1 MATAGLGSVNLDEC
15 VVISGIS
22 GRFPQSDNLHE
33 FADGLY
39 RKVDLVDDK
48 ETRWKHTMPE
58 VPRRTGKINNLDKF
72 DREFFGCDRSLCN
85 TMDSQLRMLLEHT
98 YEAIVDAGVNP
109 ETLRGSRTGV
119 FTGVCFSETE
129 ARMFFQTCPPK
140 GLALTGCAKSQ
151 LANRISYMYD
161 FRGPSFIVDT
171 ACSSSMYALDVAR
184 RSILS
189 GECDAAIVAGSNLC
203 MHPYISYQFALLGVL
218 AKDGVCRPF
227 DVDACGYTR
236 SEVVCAAF
244 LQKTKDA
251 NRIYAHILH
260 SKTNCDGFKSEG
272 ITYPSGVMQK
282 QLLDEFYQELSIDPA
297 SIGYVEA
304 HSTGTVVGDPEEC
317 DAIDKIFCTN
327 RTRPLLVG
335 SVKSNIGHSEASA
348 GLASI
353 AKCVIALE
361 NKLIPPN
368 IHLSTPRTDVPSL
381 STGRL
386 QVVRDPQ
393 PLDGPLIAIN
403 SFGFGGANA
412 HTVVRSNSKEKLNYG
427 IPEDDLPRLVVW
439 SGRTLEAVDVMLQYI
454 TERPLDGEFIA
465 LLHNIQS
472 KAIPEHRY
480 RGFGI
485 IRKRGTD
492 LASYE
497 ITRISRVK
505 LDSSPL
511 VVVFPGVNVRWREDL
526 LAFSQFPLVQA
537 TVDKCK
543 AVLET
548 FGYDLF
554 QRPTKT
560 LDLQQLIVGSTVLQ
574 IAYVD
579 LMTAIG
585 VQFSSYGGHSVGQ
598 FTCAY
603 LDKCLTLDQA
613 VSLAHSHGAIFAE
626 YNTEINYNAF
636 LELGAKR
643 PAPPLSFDAF
653 IHDQIHSRFGVVGG
667 PLNPTCAVVDQ
678 LKARGYVAEH
688 LPFISFLY
696 AKDYADEISEKLK
709 KALWNIVKQ
718 PMTPS
723 QRWLT
728 ARGSSTFAFTLPHDS
743 ITIVS
748 LLEKIPERCQLL
760 EAFAKQ
766 SMQPIL
772 RSLKRKSACIPI
784 EQEMDDFVTRFL
796 SILGH
801 IYLSKQDLAWLRLYP
816 EVKFPVGRSTPMIA
830 PLIRWD
836 HRDSWCVVRYDWSS
850 VRASNVMH
858 YKVSLSDQDFVYAA
872 GHCIDGRIL
881 FPATGYLG
889 LIWDLLTY
897 LGQREITDCPVQF
910 DEVKFLRAT
919 PVAKRQA
926 TELTV
931 MLQEATGRF
940 EIMDGDV
947 AVVTGFA
954 RQLPDKHQDFSTKEA
969 PSSATVLKTR
979 DFYKEL
985 RLRGYHYS
993 DLFKS
998 ILEARSDGSAA
1009 KIQWKGNWLTF
1020 MDCMLQVA
1028 IIAADTRTLMVP
1040 TAIESIT
1047 LYPKFHLSTMLRNEE
1062 EQDYFVATICTKTNV
1077 VTSGGIRI
1085 SGLRANV
1092 VGRRNPPGVSVLETY
1107 RFVPYVLTEKI
1118 STLEAVRIIVQL
1130 SIENAPS
1137 LSVHATEVFKE
1148 GRDSLLTL
1156 FAEAMADLPLIQ
1168 PTLSLL
1174 SPVETEIPNVT
1185 VKNEKLINQTNQQFL
1200 IIHNILD
1207 DPELLRHA
1215 LASLS
1220 LTGYLVIW
1228 DNIQPINV
1236 PAQLNQIASFVTD
1249 DDRTI
1254 LLLQPKSNIGK
1265 EAPAVIRV
1273 QSQDKAFDWLQEL
1286 KSAIKVRSVLLYAQ
1300 NDPTSGILGLVNCIN
1315 KEPKSNNIRCVFI
1328 DDPKAPTFALSD
1340 PFYKHQLS
1348 LDLAINVYRNGC
1360 WGSYRHALIDQSR
1373 ITESVGNH
1381 CYADCLT
1388 RGDLSSLSWFT
1399 GAMNICPL
1407 KGELIRVVYS
1417 ALNFRDVMLATGRLS
1432 ADAFQVDRL
1441 EQECLLG
1448 NEYSGVSVRG
1458 RRVMGVLPSGAMS
1471 TLVECDPMMT
1481 WTIPDHWSLEDAA
1494 TVPVVYGTVYTA
1506 LFICSHIRKG
1516 RSILIHAG
1524 SGGVGLAA
1532 IQVCLA
1538 YGLEVFTT
1546 VSTEEKRNFLLE
1558 RYPQLEPENIGNSR
1572 DTSFEGMVKHRT
1584 NGRGVDYVLN
1594 SLADE
1599 KLQASFRCLAKNGHF
1614 LEIGKYD
1621 MANDSQLAMRLFQR
1635 GLTFTAVMLDAMFK
1649 GTDSEK
1655 QRLHDLLTADINSG
1669 VIRPLN
1675 TTVYQAVEI
1684 EKAFRYLAGGKHIGK
1699 ILLQVRENET
1709 DERTVPIS
1717 YAPRLYCDPACSY
1730 VIAGGLGGFGLELA
1744 DWLVLRGC
1752 RKLVFSSSRGIT
1764 KPYQEYRIRV
1774 WNKYGV
1780 QTLVNTA
1787 DISTLEGCR
1796 ELLRLAAE
1804 MGPVAAIFNLAVQ
1817 LRDCLLENQTVE
1829 KFVECLAPK
1838 AVATQHLDELSRQ
1851 ICPKLKH
1858 FVVFSS
1864 VSCGRGNAG
1873 QCNYGMANSIMER
1886 IVEQRCA
1893 DGLPGKAI
1901 QWGAI
1906 GEVGIVAEMAADRL
1920 DMEIGGTLQQR
1931 IASCL
1936 QELDRL
1942 LDNKAP
1948 IVGSMVVAEKRIG
1961 GGARN
1966 LLEAVMNIM
1975 SIRDLK
1981 SVSMESTLADIGM
1994 DSLMAVEIKQVLERD
2009 FDLVLSP
2016 QELRTLTF
2024 MKLQKLAD
2032 ERKLQ
2037 NEAAEKGGETRVFIG
2052 IEMLLRNLG
2061 DEEFSSETVFQLPS
2075 QCTEGRPVLIIPGL
2089 EGVAGNVWRTVASG
2103 LNAPVF
2109 ILQTLNT
2116 AELNGIAAIVDQVM
2130 GELEEKI
2137 FNGFNDYLIIA
2148 YSFGSFIAFEIAKR
2162 LQQKRLPGRLIL
2174 IDGAP
2179 KFLTRMSVLVLGENP
2194 PDELI
2199 QKSLMAGIVSSVAS
2213 NLQAESLQSI
2223 LEVPTFQ
2230 GQIEKMI
2237 EIGKDSSIYSPEY
2250 TRKMTTLLFNRLKMV
2265 YTMNW
2270 EQEEEEKLNVP
2281 IVLIRASLASTVDI
2295 EEDYGLES
2303 CTTEPVT
2310 LKAVEGSH
2318 MTMLENQTLVEIINS
2333 EIDELQ

>member
-1 MATAGLGSVNLDEC
+1 MATAGLGTANLAEC
-15 VVISGIS
+15 TVISGIS
-22 GRFPQSDNLHE
+22 GRFPQTNNLWE
-33 FADGLY
+33 FASSLY
-39 RKVDLVDDK
+39 GKVDMVDDK
-48 ETRWKHTMPE
+48 ETRWRHTMPE
-58 VPRRTGKINNLDKF
+58 IPRRIGKINNLEKF
-72 DREFFGCDRSLCN
+72 DCQFFDIDRAQCN
-85 TMDSQLRMLLEHT
+85 TMDSQMRMLLEHT
-98 YEAIVDAGVNP
+98 YEAILDAGVNP

-119 FTGVCFSETE
+119 FIGVCFSETE

-140 GLALTGCAKSQ
+140 GYALTGCAKSQ
-151 LANRISYMYD
+151 LANRISYVFD
-161 FRGPSFIVDT
+161 FRGPSLIVDT

-189 GECDAAIVAGSNLC
+189 GECDAAIVAGTNLC
-203 MHPYISYQFALLGVL
+203 LHPYISYQFALLGVL

-227 DVDACGYTR
+227 DVNASGYTR

-244 LQKTKDA
+244 LQKAKDA
-251 NRIYAHILH
+251 NRVYAHILH

-282 QLLDEFYQELSIDPA
+282 HLLEEFYQEVSIDPA
-297 SIGYVEA
+297 SIAYVEA

-327 RTRPLLVG
+327 RDRPLPIG

-361 NKLIPPN
+361 NQLIPPN
-368 IHLSTPRTDVPSL
+368 INLQTPRTDVASL
-381 STGRL
+381 SSGRL
-386 QVVRDPQ
+386 QVVSDPQ
-393 PLDGPLIAIN
+393 PLEGPLVAIN

-412 HTVVRSNSKEKLNYG
+412 HAVVRSNSKVKFNHG

-439 SGRTLEAVDVMLQYI
+439 SGRVREAIDAMFESI
-454 TERPLDGEFIA
+454 KERPLDGEFIA
-465 LLHNIQS
+465 LLQNIQS
-472 KAIPEHRY
+472 KAIPGHRY

-485 IRKRGTD
+485 IRKRGTE
-492 LASYE
+492 LASFE
-497 ITRISRVK
+497 LTRVARIK
-505 LDSSPL
+505 LEYSPL
-511 VVVFPGVNVRWREDL
+511 IVVFPGVNVRWREDL
-526 LAFSQFPLVQA
+526 LAFSQFPLVQGM
-537 TVDKCK
+537 VDRCR
-543 AVLET
+543 AILET

-554 QRPTKT
+554 KRPTKT
-560 LDLQQLIVGSTVLQ
+560 MDLQQLIVGSTVLQ
-574 IAYVD
+574 LAYVD
-579 LMTAIG
+579 LMTEIG
-585 VQFSSYGGHSVGQ
+585 VEFSGYGGHSVGQ

-603 LDKCLTLDQA
+603 LDKCLTLDQ
-613 VSLAHSHGAIFAE
+613 VLSLAHSHGAIFAE
-626 YNTEINYNAF
+626 YKTEINYNAF

-688 LPFISFLY
+688 LPFVSFLY
-696 AKDYADEISEKLK
+696 ARDYADEISEKLK
-709 KALWNIVKQ
+709 RALWNVVKE

-723 QRWLT
+723 HRWFN
-728 ARGSSTFAFTLPHDS
+728 ARGSSTLAFTLPHDS

-766 SMQPIL
+766 SLQPIL
-772 RSLKRKSACIPI
+772 RSLKRRSDCVPV
-784 EQEMDDFVTRFL
+784 EQGVDDFVMRFL
-796 SILGH
+796 SVLGH
-801 IYLSKQDLAWLRLYP
+801 LHLAKQNLALLSLYP
-816 EVKFPVGRSTPMIA
+816 AVQFPVSRATSMIA
-830 PLIRWD
+830 PLVRWD
-836 HRDSWCVVRYDWSS
+836 HRDSWCVVRYDW
-850 VRASNVMH
+850 ASIRNSNTMH
-858 YKVSLSDQDFVYAA
+858 YKVSLSDQDFVYVA

-881 FPATGYLG
+881 FPATGYLS
-889 LIWDLLTY
+889 LVWDLLAY
-897 LGQREITDCPVQF
+897 LGQREMTDCPVQF
-910 DEVKFLRAT
+910 DDVKFLRAT
-919 PVAKRQA
+919 PVAKNQA
-926 TELTV
+926 VELSV
-931 MLQEATGRF
+931 MVQQSSGRF
-940 EIMDGDV
+940 EILDGHT
-947 AVVTGFA
+947 AVVTGYA
-954 RQLPDKHQDFSTKEA
+954 RQLPDTYEDFSTKET
-969 PSSATVLKTR
+969 PSVVPILKTR

-993 DLFKS
+993 NLFKS
-998 ILEARSDGSAA
+998 VLEARSDGSAA
-1009 KIQWKGNWLTF
+1009 KIQWKGNWIAFL
-1020 MDCMLQVA
+1020 DSILQVA
-1028 IIAADTRTLMVP
+1028 IIAADTRSLMVP
-1040 TAIESIT
+1040 TAIGSATI
-1047 LYPKFHLSTMLRNEE
+1047 YPKFHLSKMLRNEE
-1062 EQDYFVATICTKTNV
+1062 EQDYFVSTMCSKTN
-1077 VTSGGIRI
+1077 SMSCGGVRI

-1092 VGRRNPPGVSVLETY
+1092 VGRRNPPGVPVLETY
-1107 RFVPYVLTEKI
+1107 RFVPYVLTEKV
-1118 STLEAVRIIVQL
+1118 STLEAVRMIVQL

-1137 LSVHATEVFKE
+1137 LAIHATEVFKD
-1148 GRDSLLTL
+1148 GTDTLLPL

-1174 SPVETEIPNVT
+1174 SPVEVEIPNVT
-1185 VKNEKLINQTNQQFL
+1185 VKNEKLVNQTNQQFL
-1200 IIHNILD
+1200 ISHNRLGNAD
-1207 DPELLRHA
+1207 FLRDA
-1215 LASLS
+1215 SASLS
-1220 LTGYLVIW
+1220 VTGYLVIR
-1228 DNIQPINV
+1228 DTINQPIQV
-1236 PAQLNQIASFVTD
+1236 PSQLNRIASFVTED
-1249 DDRTI
+1249 DQTI
-1254 LLLQPKSNIGK
+1254 LLLQPKSTTAK
-1265 EAPAVIRV
+1265 ESPAVVHV
-1273 QSQDKAFDWLQEL
+1273 QSQDSSFDWLQEL
-1286 KSAIKVRSVLLYAQ
+1286 KSAIKIRPVLLYAQ
-1300 NDPTSGILGLVNCIN
+1300 NDSTSGIIGLVNCIN
-1315 KEPKSNNIRCVFI
+1315 KEPKSHSIRCVFI
-1328 DDPKAPTFALSD
+1328 DDPQAPPFALTH
-1340 PFYKHQLS
+1340 PFYKDQLS
-1348 LDLAINVYRNGC
+1348 LDLIINVYRNGS
-1360 WGSYRHALIDQSR
+1360 WGSYRHALIDNSR
-1373 ITESVGNH
+1373 VTVPVGNH
-1381 CYADCLT
+1381 CYADCFT
-1388 RGDLSSLSWFT
+1388 RGDLSSLTWFT
-1399 GAMNICPL
+1399 GSMNTRPL

-1432 ADAFQVDRL
+1432 ADAFHVDRL

-1448 NEYSGVSVRG
+1448 NEYSGVSVNG

-1506 LFICSHIRKG
+1506 LFICCHIRKG

-1532 IQVCLA
+1532 IQVCLV

-1558 RYPQLEPENIGNSR
+1558 RYPQLVPENIGNSR
-1572 DTSFEGMVKHRT
+1572 DTSFEQMVKQRT

-1599 KLQASFRCLAKNGHF
+1599 KLQASFRCLGKNGHF

-1621 MANDSQLAMRLFQR
+1621 MANDSQLAMQLFQK

-1649 GTDSEK
+1649 GTDAEK

-1675 TTVYQAVEI
+1675 TTVYPAVEI
-1684 EKAFRYLAGGKHIGK
+1684 EKAFRFLAGGKHIGK
-1699 ILLQVRENET
+1699 ILLQIRENET
-1709 DERTVPIS
+1709 DEKTIPIP
-1717 YAPRLYCDPACSY
+1717 YIPRLYCDPAYSY
-1730 VIAGGLGGFGLELA
+1730 LIVGGLGGFGLELA
-1744 DWLVLRGC
+1744 DWLILRGC
-1752 RKLVFSSSRGIT
+1752 RKLVFSSSRGVT
-1764 KPYQEYRIRV
+1764 KPYQEYRIRL
-1774 WNKYGV
+1774 WSKYGV
-1780 QTLVNTA
+1780 QIVVNTA
-1787 DISTLEGCR
+1787 DVSTPQGCQ
-1796 ELLRLAAE
+1796 ELLRVASEL
-1804 MGPVAAIFNLAVQ
+1804 GPVVAIFNLAVQ

-1829 KFVECLAPK
+1829 KFVECFAPK
-1838 AVATQHLDELSRQ
+1838 ATATQYLDELSRQ
-1851 ICPKLKH
+1851 LCPALKH

-1893 DGLPGKAI
+1893 DGYPGKAI

-1906 GEVGIVAEMAADRL
+1906 GEVGIVADMAEDRL

-1931 IASCL
+1931 ISSCL

-1948 IVGSMVVAEKRIG
+1948 IVASMVVAEKRLG
-1961 GGARN
+1961 GGAKN

-2037 NEAAEKGGETRVFIG
+2037 NEASAESGETRVFIG
-2052 IEMLLRNLG
+2052 MEMLLRNLG
-2061 DEEFSSETVFQLPS
+2061 DEEFSSETVYQLPS
-2075 QCTEGRPVLIIPGL
+2075 SCSEGRPILIIPGL
-2089 EGVAGNVWRTVASG
+2089 EGVAGNVWRNIASA
-2103 LNAPVF
+2103 LEAPVF
-2109 ILQTLNT
+2109 VLQTLNT
-2116 AELNGIAAIVDQVM
+2116 AEQTSVAAIVDQVM
-2130 GELEEKI
+2130 YELDEKI
-2137 FNGFNDYLIIA
+2137 FNEFNEFMIVA
-2148 YSFGSFIAFEIAKR
+2148 YSFGSFLAFEIAER
-2162 LQQKRLPGRLIL
+2162 LQQRKAHGKLIL

-2199 QKSLMAGIVSSVAS
+2199 QKSLIAGIVSSVVS
-2213 NLQAESLQSI
+2213 SQSTEHLQSI
-2223 LEVPTFQ
+2223 MEAPTFQ

-2237 EIGKDSSIYSPEY
+2237 QAGKDKSAYSPEY

-2265 YTMNW
+2265 YAMDA
-2270 EQEEEEKLNVP
+2270 EKKQQWVLDIP
-2281 IVLIRASLASTVDI
+2281 IMLIRASMASTVDI
-2295 EEDYGLES
+2295 EEDYGLEAN
-2303 CTTEPVT
+2303 TTGTVI
-2310 LKAVEGSH
+2310 LKTVEGSH

-2333 EIDELQ
+2333 EIGDV